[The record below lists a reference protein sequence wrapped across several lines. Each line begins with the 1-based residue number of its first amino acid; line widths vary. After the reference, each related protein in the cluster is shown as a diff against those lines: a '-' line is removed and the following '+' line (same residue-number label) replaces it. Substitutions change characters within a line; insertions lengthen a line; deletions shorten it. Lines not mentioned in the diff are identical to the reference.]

1 MEVNM
6 GNKLFSLEN
15 YPSLANSEAFY
26 DRIVADDGAAGRIF
40 GQFII
45 LCLFLI
51 AYGIVMGAYQSFIQ
65 AITAGIKLAVLFNLA
80 LLICFPAFFIV
91 QFILGSHLKL
101 HQMISIILSGFVLMA
116 SIMLSFTPI
125 VIIFLL
131 TGSNYYFLHLLHVA
145 ILVFAGIFGMN
156 TIVQALKYSCEKKNV
171 YPRTGVVVFRFWVI
185 ILAFVGIQLAWNL
198 RPFLGIKD
206 RPYELFAQREGNF
219 YTAMIYAADQLISPD
234 KPTRDEY
241 RGEPQGNYNQQA
253 PDNNWIEHIG
263 RDSAD
268 GQ

>member
-6 GNKLFSLEN
+6 GDKLFSLDN
-15 YPSLANSEAFY
+15 YPSLANSEAFFE
-26 DRIVADDGAAGRIF
+26 RIISDDGATKRIF

-45 LCLFLI
+45 LCLFLFV
-51 AYGIVMGAYQSFIQ
+51 YGIVMGAYQSFIQ
-65 AITAGIKLAVLFNLA
+65 AITAGVKLAVLFNLT

-91 QFILGSHLKL
+91 QFILGSRLKL
-101 HQMISIILSGFVLMA
+101 HQMISIIISGFVLMA

-145 ILVFAGIFGMN
+145 IFVFAGIFGMN

-185 ILAFVGIQLAWNL
+185 ILAFVGIQLAWSF
-198 RPFLGIKD
+198 RPFLGVKG
-206 RPYELFAQREGNF
+206 RAYELFAHREGNF
-219 YTAMIYAADQLISPD
+219 YAAMIYAVDQLISPNQPKSEGD
-234 KPTRDEY
+234 RDDISSPY
-241 RGEPQGNYNQQA
+241 NPQTL
-253 PDNNWIEHIG
+253 DTDWIEHIG
-263 RDSAD
+263 KDSAD